1 MLNKRTEDGGIK
13 MLDGKT
19 ILVTG
24 GTGSFGNQFV
34 KYVLENYNPKKIII
48 YSRDEYKQFIMRNK
62 FKKYD
67 EKLRYFIGDVRDR
80 NRLYRAFE
88 GVDYVVHAAALKQVP
103 SCEYNPMEAVKTN
116 IDGAMNIIDA
126 ALDCGVKKV
135 VALSTDKAVNPTN
148 IMGASKR
155 ICEMIIQS
163 IDKESKTEFVAVRF
177 GYVLGSNGSVVP
189 LFKKQ
194 ILD

>member
-1 MLNKRTEDGGIK
+1 

-103 SCEYNPMEAVKTN
+103 SCEYNPMEAVK
-116 IDGAMNIIDA
+116 
-126 ALDCGVKKV
+126 
-135 VALSTDKAVNPTN
+135 
-148 IMGASKR
+148 
-155 ICEMIIQS
+155 
-163 IDKESKTEFVAVRF
+163 
-177 GYVLGSNGSVVP
+177 
-189 LFKKQ
+189 Q
-194 ILD
+194 ILMVQ

>member
-62 FKKYD
+62 FKSMMK
-67 EKLRYFIGDVRDR
+67 
-80 NRLYRAFE
+80 N
-88 GVDYVVHAAALKQVP
+88 
-103 SCEYNPMEAVKTN
+103 
-116 IDGAMNIIDA
+116 
-126 ALDCGVKKV
+126 
-135 VALSTDKAVNPTN
+135 
-148 IMGASKR
+148 
-155 ICEMIIQS
+155 
-163 IDKESKTEFVAVRF
+163 
-177 GYVLGSNGSVVP
+177 
-189 LFKKQ
+189 
-194 ILD
+194 